1 MKKNAGRRKKLQ
13 MVTFIALGWALCAG
27 ILFIVQYFFV
37 LDLIVMKRVSGSY
50 DPRTD
55 FIGSVVLGVIDGFI
69 AGYIMIFR
77 LGSRYRK
84 KSFAFGII
92 YSGLFFIVIYL
103 GFGICGLFLMDFIY
117 FVFQMDFRAAL
128 TTSWNNVLF
137 NMKVPSF
144 FINMSVW
151 AFLTCCTQ
159 FIIQVSDKFGPG
171 ILWKFLTGKYHHP
184 REEER
189 IFMFLDLKSS
199 TTIAEKTGSNKFFRL
214 LKEIFSDITEPI
226 INSRGEIYQYVGD
239 EVVVTWPSKTGLSD
253 NNCLLCFYRIKQALE
268 KRTKYYLEQYGV
280 VPFFKAGIH
289 IGEATVGEIGIIKKD
304 IVFSGDV
311 LNTTSRIQGECNKH
325 NVNIILSS
333 ALLQRMPI
341 NGDYKKIPL
350 GEIQL
355 RGKEE
360 KLSLVTLEP
369 AQSSR

>member
-1 MKKNAGRRKKLQ
+1 
-13 MVTFIALGWALCAG
+13 MVLVIALGWALFAG

-37 LDLIVMKRVSGSY
+37 LDLIVMKKISGSY
-50 DPRTD
+50 NPRTD
-55 FIGSVVLGVIDGFI
+55 FIGSIILGVIDGFI
-69 AGYIMIFR
+69 AGYIIVFR

-92 YSGLFFIVIYL
+92 YSGLVFTIIYL
-103 GFGICGLFLMDFIY
+103 AFGIGGLFIMDLLY
-117 FVFQMDFRAAL
+117 FVFRMDFLSAVA
-128 TTSWNNVLF
+128 TSWNNVLF
-137 NMKVPSF
+137 NIKVPSF
-144 FINMSVW
+144 FINMGVW

-171 ILWKFLTGKYHHP
+171 ILWKFLTGKYYHP

-239 EVVVTWPSKTGLSD
+239 EVIVTWPAKTGLLG

-268 KRTKYYLEQYGV
+268 KRREHYLKEYGL
-280 VPFFKAGIH
+280 VPSFKAGMH

-311 LNTTSRIQGECNKH
+311 LNTTSRIEAECNKH
-325 NVNIILSS
+325 DVNIILSS
-333 ALLQRMPI
+333 ALLQRMPM
-341 NGDYKKIPL
+341 NGEYKKIPL

-360 KLSLVTLEP
+360 KLSLSTIEP
-369 AQSSR
+369 I

>member
-1 MKKNAGRRKKLQ
+1 
-13 MVTFIALGWALCAG
+13 MVITIALGWALFAG
-27 ILFIVQYFFV
+27 ILFIVEYFFV
-37 LDLIVMKRVSGSY
+37 LDLFVMKKISGSY
-50 DPRTD
+50 DPTTD
-55 FIGSVVLGVIDGFI
+55 FIGLITLGLIDGFA

-84 KSFAFGII
+84 RSFAFGII
-92 YSGLFFIVIYL
+92 YSGLFFIVFYL
-103 GFGICGLFLMDFIY
+103 AFGIAGLFIMDLAY
-117 FVFQMDFRAAL
+117 FVFHMDFLSAVNS
-128 TTSWNNVLF
+128 SWNNVLF
-137 NMKVPSF
+137 NMKMPSF
-144 FINMSVW
+144 FIAMGVW
-151 AFLTCCTQ
+151 AFVACCTQ

-171 ILWKFLTGKYHHP
+171 ILWKFLTGKYYHP

-199 TTIAEKTGSNKFFRL
+199 TTIAEKTGSNKFFKL

-239 EVVVTWPSKTGLSD
+239 EVIVTWPAKTGLSE
-253 NNCLLCFYRIKQALE
+253 NNCLLCFYRIKEALE
-268 KRTKYYLEQYGV
+268 KRSEYYLEEYGL
-280 VPFFKAGIH
+280 VPYFKAGMH

-311 LNTTSRIQGECNKH
+311 LNTTSRIEAECNKH

-333 ALLQRMPI
+333 ALLHRMPM
-341 NGDYKKIPL
+341 NGEYKKIPL

-360 KLSLVTLEP
+360 KLSLSTIELL
-369 AQSSR
+369 

>member
-1 MKKNAGRRKKLQ
+1 MKKNGGYRKKLQ
-13 MVTFIALGWALCAG
+13 MVMIIALGWALFAG

-37 LDLIVMKRVSGSY
+37 LDLVVMKKISGSY

-55 FIGSVVLGVIDGFI
+55 FIGSIILGVVDGFI
-69 AGYIMIFR
+69 AGYIMVFR

-92 YSGLFFIVIYL
+92 YSGLAFIVIYL
-103 GFGICGLFLMDFIY
+103 AFGIGGLFIMDLAYFIFHMDFLSA
-117 FVFQMDFRAAL
+117 VAA
-128 TTSWNNVLF
+128 SWNNVLF
-137 NMKVPSF
+137 NMKMPSF
-144 FINMSVW
+144 FITMAAW

-159 FIIQVSDKFGPG
+159 FILQVSDKFGPG
-171 ILWKFLTGKYHHP
+171 ILWKFLTGKYYHP

-199 TTIAEKTGSNKFFRL
+199 TTIAERTGSNKFFRL

-226 INSRGEIYQYVGD
+226 ISSRGEIYQYVGD
-239 EVVVTWPSKTGLSD
+239 EVIVTWPVKTGLFE
-253 NNCLLCFYRIKQALE
+253 NNCLLCFYRIQEALE
-268 KRTKYYLEQYGV
+268 KRRQYYLEEYGL
-280 VPFFKAGIH
+280 VPSFKAGMH

-311 LNTTSRIQGECNKH
+311 LNTTSRIEAECNKH

-333 ALLQRMPI
+333 TLLQRMPM
-341 NGDYKKIPL
+341 NGEYKKILL

-355 RGKEE
+355 RGKEQ
-360 KLSLVTLEP
+360 KLSLSTIEP
-369 AQSSR
+369 A

>member
-1 MKKNAGRRKKLQ
+1 MI
-13 MVTFIALGWALCAG
+13 IALAWALIAG
-27 ILFIVQYFFV
+27 ILFIVEYFFV
-37 LDLIVMKRVSGSY
+37 LDLIVMKHISGSY
-50 DPRTD
+50 DPRIDLTGT
-55 FIGSVVLGVIDGFI
+55 IILAVIDGFI
-69 AGYIMIFR
+69 AGYIMVFR
-77 LGSRYRK
+77 LGSHYRK

-92 YSGLFFIVIYL
+92 YSGVAFVVIYL
-103 GFGICGLFLMDFIY
+103 AFGIAGLFIFDMAY
-117 FVFQMDFRAAL
+117 FVFHMDFLSAIS
-128 TTSWNNVLF
+128 TSWNNVLF
-137 NMKVPSF
+137 NIKMPSF
-144 FINMSVW
+144 FITMGVW
-151 AFLTCCTQ
+151 AFVACSTQ

-171 ILWKFLTGKYHHP
+171 ILWKFLTGKYYHP

-226 INSRGEIYQYVGD
+226 IHSRGEIYQYVGD
-239 EVVVTWPSKTGLSD
+239 EVVVTWPVKTGLSE

-268 KRTKYYLEQYGV
+268 KRREHYLEEYGI

-325 NVNIILSS
+325 DVDIILSS
-333 ALLQRMPI
+333 TLLQRMPM
-341 NGDYKKIPL
+341 NGEYKRIPL

-360 KLSLVTLEP
+360 KVSLITIKP
-369 AQSSR
+369 GQ

>member
-1 MKKNAGRRKKLQ
+1 
-13 MVTFIALGWALCAG
+13 MVITIALAWALFAG
-27 ILFIVQYFFV
+27 ILFIVEYFFV
-37 LDLIVMKRVSGSY
+37 LDLFVMKKISGSY
-50 DPRTD
+50 DPTTD
-55 FIGSVVLGVIDGFI
+55 FIGLITLGLIDGFA

-84 KSFAFGII
+84 RSFAFGII
-92 YSGLFFIVIYL
+92 YSGLFFIVFYL
-103 GFGICGLFLMDFIY
+103 AFGIAGLFIMDLAY
-117 FVFQMDFRAAL
+117 FVFHMDFLSAVNK
-128 TTSWNNVLF
+128 SWKNVLF
-137 NMKVPSF
+137 NIEMPSF
-144 FINMSVW
+144 LISMGVW
-151 AFLTCCTQ
+151 AILTCCTQ

-171 ILWKFLTGKYHHP
+171 ILWKFLTGKYYHP

-199 TTIAEKTGSNKFFRL
+199 TTIAEKTGSNKFFKL

-239 EVVVTWPSKTGLSD
+239 EVIVTWPAKTGLSE
-253 NNCLLCFYRIKQALE
+253 NNCLLCFYRIKDALE
-268 KRTKYYLEQYGV
+268 KRSEYYLEEYGL
-280 VPFFKAGIH
+280 VPYFKAGMH

-311 LNTTSRIQGECNKH
+311 LNTTSRIEAECNKH

-333 ALLQRMPI
+333 ALLHRMPM
-341 NGDYKKIPL
+341 NGEYKKIPL

-360 KLSLVTLEP
+360 KLSLSTIELL
-369 AQSSR
+369 

>member
-1 MKKNAGRRKKLQ
+1 MI
-13 MVTFIALGWALCAG
+13 IALGWALFAA

-37 LDLIVMKRVSGSY
+37 LDLMVMKKVSGSY
-50 DPRTD
+50 DFRTN
-55 FIGSVVLGVIDGFI
+55 FIGSIILGMIDGFI
-69 AGYIMIFR
+69 AGYIIVFR

-92 YSGLFFIVIYL
+92 YSGLVFTIIYL
-103 GFGICGLFLMDFIY
+103 AFGIGGLFIMDLLY
-117 FVFQMDFRAAL
+117 FVFHMDFHSAV
-128 TTSWNNVLF
+128 TTSWNNVIF
-137 NMKVPSF
+137 NIKVPSF
-144 FINMSVW
+144 FINMGVW

-171 ILWKFLTGKYHHP
+171 ILWKFLTGKYYHP

-226 INSRGEIYQYVGD
+226 INCRGEIYQYVGD
-239 EVVVTWPSKTGLSD
+239 EVIVTWPAKTGLSE
-253 NNCLLCFYRIKQALE
+253 NNCLLCFYRIKEALE
-268 KRTKYYLEQYGV
+268 ERKEHYLQEYGL
-280 VPFFKAGIH
+280 VPSFKAGMH

-311 LNTTSRIQGECNKH
+311 LNTTSRIEAECNKH

-333 ALLQRMPI
+333 ALLQRMPM
-341 NGDYKKIPL
+341 NGEYKKIPL
-350 GEIQL
+350 GEIEL

-360 KLSLVTLEP
+360 KLSLTTIEP
-369 AQSSR
+369 I

>member
-1 MKKNAGRRKKLQ
+1 MQ
-13 MVTFIALGWALCAG
+13 TVIVIALCWSLFAG
-27 ILFIVQYFFV
+27 ILFLVQYFFL
-37 LDLIVMKRVSGSY
+37 LDLIVMKRISGSY
-50 DPRTD
+50 DPSTD
-55 FIGSVVLGVIDGFI
+55 LIGLIILGLIDGFI
-69 AGYIMIFR
+69 AGYILIFR
-77 LGSRYRK
+77 VGSRYRK
-84 KSFAFGII
+84 KSFASGII
-92 YSGLFFIVIYL
+92 YSGVLFIIIYL
-103 GFGICGLFLMDFIY
+103 AFGIAGLFTLDLAY
-117 FVFQMDFRAAL
+117 FVFHMDLLSAV

-137 NMKVPSF
+137 NIRMPSF
-144 FINMSVW
+144 LITMCVW
-151 AFLTCCTQ
+151 AFLCCCTQ

-171 ILWKFLTGKYHHP
+171 ILWKFLTGKYYHP

-199 TTIAEKTGSNKFFRL
+199 TTIAEKTGSNKFFML

-239 EVVVTWPSKTGLSD
+239 EVVVTWPAKTGLSE

-268 KRTKYYLEQYGV
+268 KRSEHYLNEYGLL
-280 VPFFKAGIH
+280 PFFKAGMH

-325 NVNIILSS
+325 DVDIILSS
-333 ALLQRMPI
+333 TLLQRMPV
-341 NGDYKKIPL
+341 NGEYKKIPL

-360 KLSLVTLEP
+360 KVSLITIEP
-369 AQSSR
+369 V